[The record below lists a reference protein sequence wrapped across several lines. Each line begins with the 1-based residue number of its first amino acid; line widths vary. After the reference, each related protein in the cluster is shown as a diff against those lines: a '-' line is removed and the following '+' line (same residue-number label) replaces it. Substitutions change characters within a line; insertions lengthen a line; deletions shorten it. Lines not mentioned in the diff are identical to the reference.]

1 MLFSREQQTLTTT
14 QKDQE
19 IQVEIYDEEEDDMYE
34 NSKFFSLRLFFVRK
48 LGRLILFTFYKSK
61 FVHIIN

>member
-34 NSKFFSLRLFFVRK
+34 NSKFFSLLLFVFVRK
-48 LGRLILFTFYKSK
+48 FRWLILFTNLDLFIS
-61 FVHIIN
+61 